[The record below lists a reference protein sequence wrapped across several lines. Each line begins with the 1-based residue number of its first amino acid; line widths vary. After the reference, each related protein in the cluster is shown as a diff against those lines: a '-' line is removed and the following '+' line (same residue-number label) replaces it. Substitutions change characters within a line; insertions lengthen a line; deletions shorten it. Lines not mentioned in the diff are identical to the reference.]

1 MDNRSIMSLNNDDDY
16 MSENDDSEQA
26 IDKNNHVV
34 DESLMSTAEMVK
46 GKQHKHRHSKCWK
59 YFTIEGDKMSDGGC
73 DLDEED
79 KEDGLDEEAEESG
92 RKKTR
97 LN

>member
-46 GKQHKHRHSKCWK
+46 G
-59 YFTIEGDKMSDGGC
+59 GC